1 MHSRESAHIRWLPKV
16 LTTINGGNVAGLHAI
31 MVCGTITNGNCT
43 MPLGLVAHT
52 DAT

>member
-1 MHSRESAHIRWLPKV
+1 MHSREHAHIRWLPKV
-16 LTTINGGNVAGLHAI
+16 LKTMHGGNVAWLHGFL
-31 MVCGTITNGNCT
+31 VCSISNNGNCT